1 MRKTRSDKGVS
12 RIDVSQR
19 NLTQK
24 QKQQLIN
31 DLTQKMFD
39 KKTSSGYKAYLGRY
53 IKNIKEGYTMERLLS
68 EKDFKN
74 IKKQSIAQGMKYSA
88 NIAAAQ
94 GKLQL
99 TNSETAAMISA
110 LENLEKEMAKEGQPK
125 DPNDPNSPLYSF
137 EDMDQDTRKR
147 LKKYFKMNEAERI
160 AYLQGTESELFR
172 YDVFNG
178 YASMGRYYRQNSPD

>member
-1 MRKTRSDKGVS
+1 MRKTRSDKGVR

-19 NLTQK
+19 DLTQK
-24 QKQQLIN
+24 EKQQLIN
-31 DLTQKMFD
+31 DLTQQMFD

-53 IKNIKEGYTMERLLS
+53 IKNIKEGYTMEKLLS

-74 IKKQSIAQGMKYSA
+74 IRKQSLAQGMKYSA
-88 NIAAAQ
+88 NVAVEH

-99 TNSETAAMISA
+99 TRSETSAMISA
-110 LENLEKEMAKEGQPK
+110 LENLEREMAKEGQPK
-125 DPNDPNSPLYSF
+125 NPKDPNSPLYSF

-147 LKKYFKMNEAERI
+147 LEKYFKMSQEERI

>member
-19 NLTQK
+19 DLTQK

-31 DLTQKMFD
+31 DLTQQMFD

-74 IKKQSIAQGMKYSA
+74 IRKQSLAQGMKYSA
-88 NIAAAQ
+88 NIAVEH

-99 TNSETAAMISA
+99 TRSETSAMISA
-110 LENLEKEMAKEGQPK
+110 LENLERDMIREEAGDE
-125 DPNDPNSPLYSF
+125 NVSF
-137 EDMDQDTRKR
+137 EDMDQDTRRR